1 MIKYIKK
8 YTIKRKLYDLGK
20 YKNSIIT
27 NLLLSFGYNIDLY
40 NRFSYQNIL
49 DKPFKEF
56 FNGIDFDVVFNT
68 WIYRR
73 NNKTTIESLKE
84 QINEIKEFIKCANE
98 LSFGRYMEEL
108 NSYEAI
114 KLNGEKIHI
123 SIDNKLADDY
133 ILYVKNNIIKWVDGT
148 TEPFSKI
155 TPMYQKHILTE
166 TYLWNGRL
174 PAIEA
179 IISSIESTLTKIEEI

>member
-8 YTIKRKLYDLGK
+8 YMIKRKLYELGE

-27 NLLLSFGYNIDLY
+27 RLLLSFGYNVDLY
-40 NRFSYQNIL
+40 NRFSCQNIL

-68 WIYRR
+68 WIYRKD
-73 NNKTTIESLKE
+73 NKTTIESLKE
-84 QINEIKEFIKCANE
+84 QINGFKEFIKCANE

-108 NSYEAI
+108 NGYEAI
-114 KLNGEKIHI
+114 KLNGEKIYI

-133 ILYVKNNIIKWVDGT
+133 VLYIKNNIIKWADGT
-148 TEPFSKI
+148 TELFSKI

-166 TYLWNGRL
+166 TYLWNGSL
-174 PAIEA
+174 STIEA
-179 IISSIESTLTKIEEI
+179 DISLIESTLTKIEEM